1 MRKYLPLLPKPSHYL
16 GNEYGAVHKA
26 PEEAVVRL
34 ALAFPDLYEVGM
46 SYLGQAIL
54 YNVVNSRPEF
64 AAERIFAPTLEA
76 AEILRQKDAP
86 LCTLESDTPL
96 SRMDAVGFSLTHE
109 LCYTNV
115 LWMLELGGIP
125 LRSEERSNAHPLVMA
140 GGGCCFNAEPLAP
153 FLDIIALGDGEEI
166 LPEIL
171 ERLAEAKETGLS
183 RPEMLRSLAQI
194 PGIYVPSLFQDQGP
208 GKPPLPL
215 DSPKTPTDGRVLKRM
230 VADLDKTPFPT
241 CPPQPF
247 DAVHDR
253 FTLEIARG
261 CTKGCRFCQAGML
274 YRPVRE
280 RSPETLE
287 ALLHR
292 GIVESGFDE
301 TSFLSLST
309 GDYTGLTELFSR
321 SIGLCRA
328 EQAAVSLPSL
338 RVGSVDDS
346 IMSLI
351 AGLRRTGATLAPE
364 AGSQRLRDVVNK
376 GVTEEALLA
385 HLHTLA
391 ELGWRSA
398 KLYFMI
404 GLPTET
410 EEDMTAILDL
420 CLAAA
425 RETRQGQ
432 HGPLQI
438 TAAIS
443 PFIPKPHTPFQWEPQ
458 LTLEEISARV
468 ALLKELFRPHRF
480 LKLKWHM
487 PEMSWLEG
495 IFARG
500 DRALAP
506 VLEAACRKGALFASW
521 TDKLNLA
528 PWREALAECGV
539 DPEHYLA
546 ARDPQNPL
554 PWDHLDC
561 GVSRGFLEKERRRAL
576 TGEPTPDCRFHPC
589 VGCGVCR
596 PNATASGQ
604 DHVAHPMLVRD
615 QNDPTLSEPPQ
626 PDAPMPDSSLPH
638 LPSREEMGLKAARYR
653 VWYRK
658 LGPACFLSQLEL
670 QSIFERALRRA
681 RLPMSFSQGHNPQP
695 LISFGRALPV
705 GVSSQEEYF
714 DIFLRESLE
723 PDAVVAAFAPC
734 LPQGLTPFQGE
745 LLPMQRKQ
753 PLSQAEVFLL
763 ELSCS
768 PEERNTIVAAW
779 SAFKDSESH
788 PWTRQ
793 TKKGERTL
801 DIRPL
806 FQEISFISETELA
819 FTLDWSVSYVGP
831 LALIREVGGGPELD
845 QFSLTKTKQVFP
857 PKK

>member
-1 MRKYLPLLPKPSHYL
+1 MRNYLPLLPKPSHYL

-26 PEEAVVRL
+26 PFDAAVRL

-54 YNVVNSRPEF
+54 YHVVNARPEF
-64 AAERIFAPTLEA
+64 AAERVFAPTLEA
-76 AEILRQKDAP
+76 AEILRQKNAS

-125 LRSEERSNAHPLVMA
+125 LRSEERSYDHPLIMA

-153 FLDIIALGDGEEI
+153 FLDIMALGDGEEI

-171 ERLAEAKETGLS
+171 ERLAQAKGSGLS
-183 RPEMLRSLAQI
+183 RPELLRSMASI
-194 PGIYVPSLFQDQGP
+194 PGVYVPSLFQDQGP
-208 GKPPLPL
+208 GKPLLPL
-215 DSPKTPTDGRVLKRM
+215 APESKQIHKRM

-287 ALLHR
+287 ALLR
-292 GIVESGFDE
+292 KGVVDSGFDE

-385 HLHTLA
+385 HLRTLA
-391 ELGWRSA
+391 ELGWRSV

-410 EEDMTAILDL
+410 PEDMTAIRDL

-425 RETRQGQ
+425 QETRQGQ

-458 LTLEEISARV
+458 LSLEDIRERIAQ
-468 ALLKELFRPHRF
+468 LKELFRPHRF

-495 IFARG
+495 VFARG

-506 VLEAACRKGALFASW
+506 VVEAACRKGALFSSW
-521 TDKLNLA
+521 TDKLDLA

-539 DPEHYLA
+539 DPEQYLA
-546 ARDPQNPL
+546 GRDPQKPL
-554 PWDHLDC
+554 PWDHLEC
-561 GVSRGFLEKERRRAL
+561 GVSRRFLEQERHRAL
-576 TGEPTPDCRFHPC
+576 TGQPTPDCRFHPC

-596 PNATASGQ
+596 PDAAASGQ
-604 DHVAHPMLVRD
+604 DHVSRPVLARAK
-615 QNDPTLSEPPQ
+615 NDTPL
-626 PDAPMPDSSLPH
+626 PDTPLQEM
-638 LPSREEMGLKAARYR
+638 PSREEMGLKAARYR
-653 VWYRK
+653 IWYRK

-705 GVSSQEEYF
+705 GVASQEEYF
-714 DIFLRESLE
+714 DIFLREEIAPEDVL
-723 PDAVVAAFAPC
+723 ATFAPC
-734 LPQGLTPFQGE
+734 LPQGLTPFLAEPLPLQG
-745 LLPMQRKQ
+745 KQ
-753 PLSQAEVFLL
+753 PLSQAEFFVL

-768 PEERNTIVAAW
+768 PEEREKIVTAW
-779 SAFKDSESH
+779 SAFRDSATH

-806 FQEISFISETELA
+806 FQEISFISEAELT
-819 FTLDWSVSYVGP
+819 FVLDWSVSYVGP
-831 LALIREVGGGPELD
+831 LALALAVGGGPELD
-845 QFSLTKTKQVFP
+845 QFSLTKTRQIFA
-857 PKK
+857 PKE